1 MMRGIDHRNRKATQ
15 LIRKA
20 PPPCSATIRGNRQM
34 FPVPTAMP
42 SMVSIMTQR
51 EEKDS
56 WWWVMGYRWV
66 IGD

>member
-1 MMRGIDHRNRKATQ
+1 
-15 LIRKA
+15 
-20 PPPCSATIRGNRQM
+20 M

-56 WWWVMGYRWV
+56 WWVTGAPQWIDDR
-66 IGD
+66 